1 MREEYNLWPDP
12 DNWPR
17 RHRPKQRS
25 NLNIPTVTSADP
37 LQFGSGGSI
46 TYPINDFSQVSQ
58 WMVDRTF
65 KTPVFDQWNAGIQRS
80 YRPI

>member
-1 MREEYNLWPDP
+1 
-12 DNWPR
+12 
-17 RHRPKQRS
+17 
-25 NLNIPTVTSADP
+25 VTSADP

-46 TYPINDFSQVSQ
+46 IYPINDFSQVSQ
-58 WMVDRTF
+58 WMVDPNF